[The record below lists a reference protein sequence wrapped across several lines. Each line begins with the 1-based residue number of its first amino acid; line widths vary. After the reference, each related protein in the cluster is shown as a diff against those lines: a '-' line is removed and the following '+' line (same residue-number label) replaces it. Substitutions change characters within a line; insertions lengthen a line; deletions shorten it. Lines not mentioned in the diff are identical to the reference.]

1 MGEIREMVNCF
12 CNAFDNEKSYQ
23 HLIEARR
30 GNKTSQKLLYEALSN
45 ASRGVTYRYYGVSRN
60 IGLSLCDLEE
70 ELIFA
75 FMTLLNK
82 YDIEKGTIIV
92 YFRYIYAHRIR
103 DKIREA
109 FGLTNKMAFDALGV
123 KGDYFDND
131 VNAFVLPEIDDTKSA
146 IYSDELVTTIL
157 SKKSHILTEKE
168 AMIVSYV
175 LESYTFKEI
184 AIIVKLEYS
193 KTISRY
199 KSARKKIIKYINA
212 NLKDYSDSCNFH

>member
-1 MGEIREMVNCF
+1 MVNCF

-82 YDIEKGTIIV
+82 YEGQSS
-92 YFRYIYAHRIR
+92 YI
-103 DKIREA
+103 
-109 FGLTNKMAFDALGV
+109 
-123 KGDYFDND
+123 
-131 VNAFVLPEIDDTKSA
+131 FV
-146 IYSDELVTTIL
+146 IYM
-157 SKKSHILTEKE
+157 LTEF
-168 AMIVSYV
+168 V
-175 LESYTFKEI
+175 T
-184 AIIVKLEYS
+184 KLG
-193 KTISRY
+193 K
-199 KSARKKIIKYINA
+199 
-212 NLKDYSDSCNFH
+212 LLV